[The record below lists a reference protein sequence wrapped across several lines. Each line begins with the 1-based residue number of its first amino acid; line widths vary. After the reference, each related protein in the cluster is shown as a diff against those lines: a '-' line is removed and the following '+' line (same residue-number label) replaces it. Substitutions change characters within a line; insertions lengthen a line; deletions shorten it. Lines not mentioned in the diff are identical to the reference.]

1 VAVARVRAATVSYAG
16 LGNISGWIVGAD
28 GRRGMISVPG
38 IAGHQ
43 ARQLRQYEFELPE
56 HATVVLHSDG
66 LTERWNPTAMPGLFA
81 RSPAVIAAGL
91 LREAGSRRDDA
102 CVVTVRAGDDRD

>member
-1 VAVARVRAATVSYAG
+1 
-16 LGNISGWIVGAD
+16 
-28 GRRGMISVPG
+28 MISVPG

-43 ARQLRQYEFELPE
+43 GRRPRQYDYELAE

-66 LTERWNPTAMPGLFA
+66 LTDRWDPAAMPGLFA
-81 RSPAVIAAGL
+81 RSPAVVAATL

-102 CVVTVRAGDDRD
+102 GVVIVRPRS

>member
-1 VAVARVRAATVSYAG
+1 VARVTATTVSYAG
-16 LGNISGWIVGAD
+16 LGNVSGWIAD
-28 GRRGMISVPG
+28 AERRQGMISVPG

-43 ARQLRQYEFELPE
+43 GGRLRQYEYELPE

-66 LTERWNPTAMPGLFA
+66 LTERWQPSAMPGLFA
-81 RSPAVIAAGL
+81 RSPVVVAAGL

-102 CVVTVRAGDDRD
+102 CVVTVRPGDGRG